1 MNEFLQVWVF
11 GLLAATLVF
20 AAPLIMAGLGGLV
33 SERSGIVNIALEG
46 MMTAGAFF
54 AIWGSVQF
62 DHWAAGVMLAIV
74 SGAAFALIHAVAT
87 VTFRADH
94 IVSGTGVILLAFG
107 LVNFLNATLFPSE
120 GSPPNI
126 SEPWS
131 LPSSGIWREIGAGG
145 LSSLTLVALLLVPL
159 VWLVVFRTPFG
170 LHLRAVGEHPQAA
183 DTVGI
188 RVLRM
193 RYVAVLLSGC
203 LAGLAGA
210 FISFNVGSYT
220 ENMVAGNGFIAL
232 AALILGKW
240 NPKGVLFA
248 ALLFGFARA
257 LASRLSDVE
266 WIPVALRA
274 NELIAMLPYVITLI
288 ALAGVIGRSVP
299 PAAVG
304 RIYEPK

>member
-11 GLLAATLVF
+11 GLLFATLVF
-20 AAPLIMAGLGGLV
+20 ATPLIMAGLGGLV

-54 AIWGSVQF
+54 AIWGSVRF
-62 DHWAAGVMLAIV
+62 DSWVIGVLLAIL
-74 SGAAFALIHAVAT
+74 SGAAFALIHGVAT
-87 VTFRADH
+87 VTLRADH
-94 IVSGTGVILLAFG
+94 IVSGTAVILLAFG
-107 LVNFLNATLFPSE
+107 LINFLNATLFPPQ
-120 GSPPNI
+120 GSPPDI

-131 LPSSGIWREIGAGG
+131 LPGRGIWHEIGASG
-145 LSSLTLVALLLVPL
+145 LSVLTLVALLLVPL
-159 VWLVVFRTPFG
+159 VWLLIFRTPFG
-170 LHLRAVGEHPQAA
+170 LHLRACGEHPRAA

-193 RYVAVLLSGC
+193 RYVAVLISGC

-210 FISFNVGSYT
+210 FISYNVGSYT
-220 ENMVAGNGFIAL
+220 EFMVAGNGFIAL

-240 NPKGVLFA
+240 RPGGVLLA
-248 ALLFGFARA
+248 ALMFGFARA

-266 WIPVALRA
+266 WIPAALRA
-274 NELIAMLPYVITLI
+274 NELISMFPYVITLV

-304 RIYEPK
+304 RIYEPR